1 MSKAQD
7 NFFAPIGNTKPY
19 FKAAFEGFAGTGKT
33 YTTARVAI
41 GLYKRIGSKKPVII
55 FDTEKAAKF
64 LKSMF
69 AAEGIEVL
77 IRESRSLADLK
88 ETMTRMRHGASDLL
102 IIDSISHVWEDFL
115 KSYAEKVRRTRLEF
129 QDWGVIKPTWK
140 TEFSDPFVRDPYH
153 IIMTGRAGYEYENEI
168 NKETGKREIYKSG
181 VKMKVEGE
189 TAYEPDLL
197 VLMERMQEMEGGS
210 IKKVTR
216 QGIVIKDRST
226 VIDGKVFENPDYK
239 DFAPAIDVML
249 ESPELLQTTAERDAG
264 SLFRTEEEKY
274 EWKQMKKRWLEEIE
288 NYLVSVWPGQA
299 AGYDVDQ
306 DGAVEPNE
314 NDITEWQYQELTEL
328 VKSFTNNPDTA
339 FVLDPKNIILHGDIA
354 DYKEKPEIVR
364 TELLKRLFPVEPG
377 NKEAIKTQ
385 IISLL
390 NQL

>member
-1 MSKAQD
+1 MNTQTLSKPLPKAQD
-7 NFFAPIGNTKPY
+7 NFFASIGNTKPY
-19 FKAAFEGFAGTGKT
+19 FKAAFEGFAGSGKT
-33 YTTARVAI
+33 YTTAQIAI
-41 GLYKRIGSKKPVII
+41 GLYKRIGSKKPVVI

-64 LKSMF
+64 LKPIF
-69 AAEGIEVL
+69 AKEGIEVL
-77 IRESRSLADLK
+77 VRESRSLADLK
-88 ETMTRMRHGASDLL
+88 ETMSRMRQGAADIL

-115 KSYAEKVRRTRLEF
+115 KAYAEKVRRTRLEF

-140 TEFSDPFVRDPYH
+140 SEFSDPFVRDPYH

-210 IKKVTR
+210 IKKVIR

-226 VIDGKVFENPDYK
+226 VIDGKVFENPGYK

-249 ESPELLQTTAERDAG
+249 ESPEALQTAAERDAG
-264 SLFRTEEEKY
+264 QLFRTEEEKY

-299 AGYDVDQ
+299 AEQKKLKIDAVKYAFNTMSWTVVESLRPEELEAGFAKVQEFVQNHTASEAAEMSQEPKVDKPIKKV
-306 DGAVEPNE
+306 GKP
-314 NDITEWQYQELTEL
+314 
-328 VKSFTNNPDTA
+328 KS
-339 FVLDPKNIILHGDIA
+339 K
-354 DYKEKPEIVR
+354 
-364 TELLKRLFPVEPG
+364 
-377 NKEAIKTQ
+377 
-385 IISLL
+385 
-390 NQL
+390 

>member
-1 MSKAQD
+1 MNTQNLTTGKPRVQD
-7 NFFAPIGNTKPY
+7 NFFALIGNTKPY

-33 YTTARVAI
+33 YTAAKVAI
-41 GLYKRIGSKKPVII
+41 GLHKRVGSKKPVII

-77 IRESRSLADLK
+77 VRESKSLADLK
-88 ETMTRMRHGASDLL
+88 ETMTRMREGASDVL

-140 TEFSDPFVRDPYH
+140 TEFSDVFVRDPYH

-181 VKMKVEGE
+181 IKMKVEGE

-226 VIDGKVFENPDYK
+226 VIDGKVFENPDFK

-249 ESPELLQTTAERDAG
+249 EAPEKLETTAERDAG
-264 SLFRTEEEKY
+264 TLFRTEEEKY

-288 NYLVSVWPGQA
+288 NYLVSVWPGQSADQKKLKIDAIKYAFDTMSWTVVESLRPEALEAGFKRVQDFVQKHIQIQA
-299 AGYDVDQ
+299 AEVKQ
-306 DGAVEPNE
+306 AEPK
-314 NDITEWQYQELTEL
+314 
-328 VKSFTNNPDTA
+328 V
-339 FVLDPKNIILHGDIA
+339 
-354 DYKEKPEIVR
+354 EKPAKK
-364 TELLKRLFPVEPG
+364 TEAK
-377 NKEAIKTQ
+377 AKTK
-385 IISLL
+385 
-390 NQL
+390 

>member
-1 MSKAQD
+1 MNTQNLTTGKPRVQD
-7 NFFAPIGNTKPY
+7 NFFALIGNTKPY

-33 YTTARVAI
+33 YTAAKIAI
-41 GLYKRIGSKKPVII
+41 GLHKRVGSKKPVII

-77 IRESRSLADLK
+77 VRESKSLADLK
-88 ETMTRMRHGASDLL
+88 ETMTRMREGASDVL

-140 TEFSDPFVRDPYH
+140 TEFSDVFVRDPYH

-181 VKMKVEGE
+181 IKMKVEGE

-226 VIDGKVFENPDYK
+226 VIDGKVFENPDFK

-249 ESPELLQTTAERDAG
+249 EAPEKLETTAERDAG
-264 SLFRTEEEKY
+264 TLFRTEEEKY

-288 NYLVSVWPGQA
+288 NYLVSVWPGQSA
-299 AGYDVDQ
+299 DQKKLKIDAVKYAFDTMSWTVVESLRPEALEAGFKRIQ
-306 DGAVEPNE
+306 DFVQKHIQVEGAEMKKPEPK
-314 NDITEWQYQELTEL
+314 
-328 VKSFTNNPDTA
+328 V
-339 FVLDPKNIILHGDIA
+339 
-354 DYKEKPEIVR
+354 EKPAKKI
-364 TELLKRLFPVEPG
+364 
-377 NKEAIKTQ
+377 EAKAKTK
-385 IISLL
+385 
-390 NQL
+390 

>member
-1 MSKAQD
+1 MNPQTLQTKPKVQD
-7 NFFAPIGNTKPY
+7 NFFALIGNTKPY

-33 YTTARVAI
+33 YTAAKVAI
-41 GLYKRIGSKKPVII
+41 GLHKRVGSKKPVII

-77 IRESRSLADLK
+77 VRESRSLADLK
-88 ETMTRMRHGASDLL
+88 ETMTRMREGASDLL

-140 TEFSDPFVRDPYH
+140 TEFSDVFVRDPYH

-249 ESPELLQTTAERDAG
+249 EAPEKLETTAERDAG
-264 SLFRTEEEKY
+264 TLFRTEEEKY
-274 EWKQMKKRWLEEIE
+274 EWKQQKKRWLEEIE
-288 NYLVSVWPGQA
+288 NYLVSVWPGQSADQKKHKIDAINYAFKTMSWTQVELLRPEALEDGYKKIQDFVQKHIQTQA
-299 AGYDVDQ
+299 AEMKL
-306 DGAVEPNE
+306 AEPK
-314 NDITEWQYQELTEL
+314 
-328 VKSFTNNPDTA
+328 V
-339 FVLDPKNIILHGDIA
+339 
-354 DYKEKPEIVR
+354 EKPAKKI
-364 TELLKRLFPVEPG
+364 
-377 NKEAIKTQ
+377 EAKAKTK
-385 IISLL
+385 
-390 NQL
+390 

>member
-1 MSKAQD
+1 MNPQTLQTKPKGAET
-7 NFFAPIGNTKPY
+7 FFAPIGNTKPY

-33 YTTARVAI
+33 YTAAQIAI
-41 GLYKRIGSKKPVII
+41 GLHKRVRSKKPVVI

-77 IRESRSLADLK
+77 VRESRSLADLK
-88 ETMTRMRHGASDLL
+88 ETMARMRQGAGDIL

-115 KSYAEKVRRTRLEF
+115 KAYAEKVRRTRLEF

-140 TEFSDPFVRDPYH
+140 SEFSDPFVRDPYH

-226 VIDGKVFENPDYK
+226 VIDGKVFENPGYK
-239 DFAPAIDVML
+239 DFAPSIEVML
-249 ESPELLQTTAERDAG
+249 EAPEKLKTTAERDAG

-288 NYLVSVWPGQA
+288 NYLVSVWPGQSADQKKLKIDAIQYAFNTMSWTVVESLRPEQLEDGFHKVQDFVQKHIQTQA
-299 AGYDVDQ
+299 AEMKQ
-306 DGAVEPNE
+306 AEPK
-314 NDITEWQYQELTEL
+314 
-328 VKSFTNNPDTA
+328 V
-339 FVLDPKNIILHGDIA
+339 
-354 DYKEKPEIVR
+354 EKPAKK
-364 TELLKRLFPVEPG
+364 TEAK
-377 NKEAIKTQ
+377 AKTK
-385 IISLL
+385 
-390 NQL
+390 

>member
-1 MSKAQD
+1 MNTQQTTPGGPKTQD
-7 NFFAPIGNTKPY
+7 NFFASIGNTKPY
-19 FKAAFEGFAGTGKT
+19 FKAALEGFAGTGKT
-33 YTTARVAI
+33 YTAAKVAI
-41 GLYKRIGSKKPVII
+41 GLYKRVGSKKPVII

-77 IRESRSLADLK
+77 VRESKSLADLK
-88 ETMTRMRHGASDLL
+88 ETMTRMREGASDLL

-181 VKMKVEGE
+181 IKMKVEGE

-249 ESPELLQTTAERDAG
+249 ESPELLRTTAERDAG
-264 SLFRTEEEKY
+264 TLFRTEEEKY

-288 NYLVSVWPGQA
+288 NYLVSVWPSQA
-299 AGYDVDQ
+299 AAEKKLKIDAIQFAFNTMSWTV
-306 DGAVEPNE
+306 VESLRPE
-314 NDITEWQYQELTEL
+314 ALEAGFKKVQE
-328 VKSFTNNPDTA
+328 
-339 FVLDPKNIILHGDIA
+339 FVRKHIALQSAEMSQEAPKV
-354 DYKEKPEIVR
+354 EKPA
-364 TELLKRLFPVEPG
+364 KKVEA
-377 NKEAIKTQ
+377 KAKAK
-385 IISLL
+385 
-390 NQL
+390 

>member
-1 MSKAQD
+1 MNTQNITTNKPKVQD
-7 NFFAPIGNTKPY
+7 NFFALIGNTKPY

-33 YTTARVAI
+33 YTAAKVAI
-41 GLYKRIGSKKPVII
+41 GLHKRVGSKKPVII

-77 IRESRSLADLK
+77 VRESKSLADLK
-88 ETMTRMRHGASDLL
+88 ETMTRMREGASDVL

-140 TEFSDPFVRDPYH
+140 TEFSDVFVRDPYH

-181 VKMKVEGE
+181 IKMKVEGE

-226 VIDGKVFENPDYK
+226 VIDGKVFENPDFK
-239 DFAPAIDVML
+239 DFAPAIEVML
-249 ESPELLQTTAERDAG
+249 EAPEKLETTAERDAG
-264 SLFRTEEEKY
+264 TLFRTEEEKY

-288 NYLVSVWPGQA
+288 NYLVSVWPGQSA
-299 AGYDVDQ
+299 DQKKLKIDAIQFAFNTMSWTVVESLRPEALEAGFARVQ
-306 DGAVEPNE
+306 EFVRKHTALQSAEMSGEPAK
-314 NDITEWQYQELTEL
+314 
-328 VKSFTNNPDTA
+328 V
-339 FVLDPKNIILHGDIA
+339 
-354 DYKEKPEIVR
+354 EKPAKK
-364 TELLKRLFPVEPG
+364 TEAKA
-377 NKEAIKTQ
+377 KAK
-385 IISLL
+385 
-390 NQL
+390 

>member
-1 MSKAQD
+1 MNTINQTQAKGTET
-7 NFFAPIGNTKPY
+7 FFAPIGNTKPY

-33 YTTARVAI
+33 YTAAKIAI
-41 GLYKRIGSKKPVII
+41 GLHKRVGSKKPVVI

-69 AAEGIEVL
+69 ATEGIEVL
-77 IRESRSLADLK
+77 VRESKSLADLK
-88 ETMTRMRHGASDLL
+88 ETMSKMRQGAGDVL

-153 IIMTGRAGYEYENEI
+153 IIMTGRAGYEYENEV

-239 DFAPAIDVML
+239 HFSPAIEVML
-249 ESPELLQTTAERDAG
+249 EAPEKLETTAERDAG
-264 SLFRTEEEKY
+264 TLFRTEEEKY
-274 EWKQMKKRWLEEIE
+274 EWKQQKKRWLEEIE
-288 NYLVSVWPGQA
+288 NYLVSVWPGQSA
-299 AGYDVDQ
+299 DQKKLKIDAIQYAFNTMSWTVVESLRPEELEAGFRRVQ
-306 DGAVEPNE
+306 DFVQKHIQTQAVE
-314 NDITEWQYQELTEL
+314 
-328 VKSFTNNPDTA
+328 VKQA
-339 FVLDPKNIILHGDIA
+339 EPKV
-354 DYKEKPEIVR
+354 EKPA
-364 TELLKRLFPVEPG
+364 KKP
-377 NKEAIKTQ
+377 EAKAKAK
-385 IISLL
+385 
-390 NQL
+390 

>member
-1 MSKAQD
+1 MNTHQTTTGGPKVQD
-7 NFFAPIGNTKPY
+7 NFFASIGNTKPY

-33 YTTARVAI
+33 YTTAKIAI
-41 GLYKRIGSKKPVII
+41 GLYKRVGSKKPIII

-69 AAEGIEVL
+69 AKEGIEVL
-77 IRESRSLADLK
+77 VRESRSLADLK
-88 ETMTRMRHGASDLL
+88 ETMTRMREGASDLL

-226 VIDGKVFENPDYK
+226 VIDGKVFENPEYK

-249 ESPELLQTTAERDAG
+249 ESPELLRTTAERDAG
-264 SLFRTEEEKY
+264 TLFRTEEEKY

-288 NYLVSVWPGQA
+288 NYLVSVWPSQA
-299 AGYDVDQ
+299 AEQKKLKIDAIQFAFNTMSWTVVESLRPEALEAGFARVQ
-306 DGAVEPNE
+306 EFVKNHIANQSAEMSGEPAKVEKKTIKAAV
-314 NDITEWQYQELTEL
+314 
-328 VKSFTNNPDTA
+328 KA
-339 FVLDPKNIILHGDIA
+339 KA
-354 DYKEKPEIVR
+354 K
-364 TELLKRLFPVEPG
+364 
-377 NKEAIKTQ
+377 
-385 IISLL
+385 
-390 NQL
+390 

>member
-1 MSKAQD
+1 MNTQNITTSKPKAQD
-7 NFFAPIGNTKPY
+7 NFFALIGNTKPY

-33 YTTARVAI
+33 YTAAKVPI
-41 GLYKRIGSKKPVII
+41 GLHKRVGSKKPVII

-69 AAEGIEVL
+69 VAEGIEVL
-77 IRESRSLADLK
+77 VRESKSLADLK
-88 ETMTRMRHGASDLL
+88 ETMTRMREGASDVL
-102 IIDSISHVWEDFL
+102 IIDSISHVWENFL

-140 TEFSDPFVRDPYH
+140 TEFSDVFVRDPYH

-181 VKMKVEGE
+181 IKMKVEGE

-226 VIDGKVFENPDYK
+226 VIDGKVFENPDFK
-239 DFAPAIDVML
+239 DFAPAIEVML
-249 ESPELLQTTAERDAG
+249 EAPEKLETTAERDAG
-264 SLFRTEEEKY
+264 TLFRTEEEKY

-288 NYLVSVWPGQA
+288 NYLVSVWPGQSA
-299 AGYDVDQ
+299 DQKKLKIDAIQFAFNTMSWTVVESLRPEALEAGFARVQ
-306 DGAVEPNE
+306 EFVRKHTALQSAEMSGEP
-314 NDITEWQYQELTEL
+314 
-328 VKSFTNNPDTA
+328 VK
-339 FVLDPKNIILHGDIA
+339 V
-354 DYKEKPEIVR
+354 EKPTKKAEV
-364 TELLKRLFPVEPG
+364 KA
-377 NKEAIKTQ
+377 KAK
-385 IISLL
+385 
-390 NQL
+390 

>member
-1 MSKAQD
+1 MNTQTLEMKPKAQD

-33 YTTARVAI
+33 YTAAQIAI
-41 GLYKRIGSKKPVII
+41 GLHKRVKSKKPIII

-64 LKSMF
+64 LKPMF

-77 IRESRSLADLK
+77 VRESRSLADLK
-88 ETMTRMRHGASDLL
+88 ETMTRLRQGASDLL
-102 IIDSISHVWEDFL
+102 IIDSISHVWQDFL
-115 KSYAEKVRRTRLEF
+115 KAYAEKVRRTRLEF

-140 TEFSDPFVRDPYH
+140 SEFSDPFVRDPYH

-226 VIDGKVFENPDYK
+226 VIDGKVFENPTYK
-239 DFAPAIDVML
+239 DFAPSIDVML
-249 ESPELLQTTAERDAG
+249 ESPEKLETTAERDAG
-264 SLFRTEEEKY
+264 ALFRTEEEKY
-274 EWKQMKKRWLEEIE
+274 EWKQQKKRWLEEIE
-288 NYLVSVWPGQA
+288 NYLVSVWPGQSADQKKLKIDAIKYAFDTMSWTVVESLRPEALEAGFKRVQDFVQKHIQIQA
-299 AGYDVDQ
+299 AEVKQ
-306 DGAVEPNE
+306 AEPK
-314 NDITEWQYQELTEL
+314 
-328 VKSFTNNPDTA
+328 V
-339 FVLDPKNIILHGDIA
+339 
-354 DYKEKPEIVR
+354 EKPA
-364 TELLKRLFPVEPG
+364 K
-377 NKEAIKTQ
+377 KSEAKAKTK
-385 IISLL
+385 
-390 NQL
+390 

>member
-1 MSKAQD
+1 MNQHQTTPGGPKTQD
-7 NFFAPIGNTKPY
+7 NFFASIGNTKPY
-19 FKAAFEGFAGTGKT
+19 FKAALEGFAGTGKT
-33 YTTARVAI
+33 YTAAKVAI
-41 GLYKRIGSKKPVII
+41 GLYKRVGSKKPVII

-77 IRESRSLADLK
+77 VRESKSLADLK
-88 ETMTRMRHGASDLL
+88 ETMTRMREGASDLL

-181 VKMKVEGE
+181 IKMKVEGE

-264 SLFRTEEEKY
+264 TLFRTEEEKY

-288 NYLVSVWPGQA
+288 NYLVSVWPSQA
-299 AGYDVDQ
+299 AAEKKLKIDAIQFAFNTMSWTV
-306 DGAVEPNE
+306 VESLRPE
-314 NDITEWQYQELTEL
+314 ALEAGFAKVQE
-328 VKSFTNNPDTA
+328 
-339 FVLDPKNIILHGDIA
+339 FVRKHIA
-354 DYKEKPEIVR
+354 LQSAEMSGEPAKVEKPA
-364 TELLKRLFPVEPG
+364 KKVEA
-377 NKEAIKTQ
+377 KAKAK
-385 IISLL
+385 
-390 NQL
+390 